1 MDIFIMILCLYVLPT
16 LFIILYVKYFSDKDD
31 KISTAQTFFMILPII
46 NLSWII
52 IILIHCLLRFMDNN
66 WLTDWLN
73 EGKEFT
79 NE

>member
-1 MDIFIMILCLYVLPT
+1 MDTFIMILCLYVLPT
-16 LFIILYVKYFSDKDD
+16 LFIILYVKYFNKEE
-31 KISTAQTFFMILPII
+31 KISPAQTLFMILPII
-46 NLSWII
+46 NFSWII
-52 IILIHCLLRFMDNN
+52 IILTDCVLRFMDNN

>member
-1 MDIFIMILCLYVLPT
+1 MDMFIMILCLYVLPT
-16 LFIILYVKYFSDKDD
+16 LFIILYVKYFNKEE
-31 KISTAQTFFMILPII
+31 KISPAQTLFMILPII
-46 NLSWII
+46 NFSWII
-52 IILIHCLLRFMDNN
+52 IILTDCVLRFMDNN